1 MDVAVKADGSV
12 LVLDRAEKE
21 IQHFDSLGNHL
32 RTIDLVSILGPG
44 ISDPTRFA
52 VTQNDVIALVDAGT
66 SKVVLFELPRIVTDA
81 PPNTTTSTLAVAVD
95 TSMLGASSMRF
106 SVSGLA
112 EHRPFEVGVFD
123 IRGRLVRMMHADTPR
138 AGRVFMAW
146 DMTDSRGSAV
156 ASGVYFVRVSQAGS
170 HAVAKTVVLK

>member
-1 MDVAVKADGSV
+1 PEARDRQLDGMPSKLYSQDTVSCGNCRAVSTECAAGSGTD
-12 LVLDRAEKE
+12 L
-21 IQHFDSLGNHL
+21 LG
-32 RTIDLVSILGPG
+32 
-44 ISDPTRFA
+44 A
-52 VTQNDVIALVDAGT
+52 
-66 SKVVLFELPRIVTDA
+66 
-81 PPNTTTSTLAVAVD
+81 